1 MDSINKDPFATV
13 INYKPTSDDITVL
26 EVINRAICYKNE
38 KNEKNRTFLNSII
51 EKSTIDDN
59 LKMRLCYIINFLS
72 ISCKENDESYSLT
85 LESMQTGLSIYLVFE
100 LKKNWST
107 PKIRLSCETNEL
119 ESIIAEIFTSNA
131 SIEEFTDICKFNLL
145 YNNGKDYTIKVNSL
159 PIEIKLEENKISMT
173 EKEAYRFNEGI
184 FDLYIGTHSINLHDI
199 YGSDNEE
206 ALIAIRGNL
215 LFFLSNSYVKKSDV
229 PSQLLSYDCTNED
242 ATKELFSSTN
252 FYHNYEDNELDQKYF
267 IEVNLELKELKGIR
281 RFNIIE
287 NNFYKIYFNDGST
300 LEVPTN
306 KIFKIGKRP
315 NQKETLAEKALGLK

>member
-1 MDSINKDPFATV
+1 MDSINKDPFSTV

-38 KNEKNRTFLNSII
+38 KSEKNRTFLNSII
-51 EKSTIDDN
+51 EKSSIDDN

-72 ISCKENDESYSLT
+72 ISCKETDESYSLT
-85 LESMQTGLSIYLVFE
+85 LESTQTGLSIYLVFE
-100 LKKNWST
+100 LKKNWSS
-107 PKIRLSCETNEL
+107 PKIKLSCETNEL

-131 SIEEFTDICKFNLL
+131 SIEEFEDICKFNFL
-145 YNNGKDYTIKVNSL
+145 YNNDKDYTIKVNSL
-159 PIEIKLEENKISMT
+159 PVEIKLEKNKISMT
-173 EKEAYRFNEGI
+173 EKGAYGFNEDI
-184 FDLYIGTHSINLHDI
+184 FDLYPGSHSISLHDI

-206 ALIAIRGNL
+206 TLIAIRGNL

-229 PSQLLSYDCTNED
+229 PPQLMSYDCTNIDE
-242 ATKELFSSTN
+242 AKELFGSVN
-252 FYHNYEDNELDQKYF
+252 YYHDYEDNELDQKYF

-281 RFNIIE
+281 RFNLIE

>member
-1 MDSINKDPFATV
+1 MDSINKDPFATI

-26 EVINRAICYKNE
+26 EVINRAMRYKNE
-38 KNEKNRTFLNSII
+38 KDEKNRTFLTNII
-51 EKSTIDDN
+51 EKSNIDDN
-59 LKMRLCYIINFLS
+59 LKTRLCYIINFLS
-72 ISCKENDESYSLT
+72 ISCKETDESYSLT
-85 LESMQTGLSIYLVFE
+85 LESTQTGLSIYLVFE
-100 LKKNWST
+100 LKKNWSS
-107 PKIRLSCETNEL
+107 PKIILSCGTNEL

-131 SIEEFTDICKFNLL
+131 SVEEFTDICKFNLL
-145 YNNGKDYTIKVNSL
+145 YNNDKDYTIKVNSL

-184 FDLYIGTHSINLHDI
+184 FDLYIGTHSISLHDI

-206 ALIAIRGNL
+206 TLIAIRGNL

-229 PSQLLSYDCTNED
+229 PPQLMSYDCTNTD
-242 ATKELFSSTN
+242 DTKELFSSVN
-252 FYHNYEDNELDQKYF
+252 VYHNYEDNELDQKYF

-281 RFNIIE
+281 RFNLIE